1 MEIRVK
7 RVMLDEDGNLAHS
20 YNSTDEL
27 YHWGIKGM
35 KWGVRRY
42 QNKDGSLT
50 AAGRKRQSLGQYI
63 HDKKVAK
70 KRKEAA
76 AKARET
82 KAKNAEEKAKR
93 ERLLAKGKIPVK
105 KMTDEELKRS
115 MERLN
120 NEKMYLEKKREV
132 SAFEQ
137 FKHKA
142 VREMVIPAVTETG
155 KSLAKQYLEDQGKKL
170 LGIGQKSAYDKLK
183 EAADS
188 AKLKR
193 EMYENEQALDNAKK
207 NRELND
213 AVTKAKAEADLAR
226 SHKNKVVDDRQA
238 YNQSKDFNAE
248 KDTDKKYKKSAEK
261 NAKKAVDEYNEYQ
274 QKLKEDY
281 SNAKTENTRYS
292 KKGSEINDAV
302 YETGKTRAK
311 NEIEAR
317 GNNTV
322 DTVNKSNVKEGVA
335 WVESSSGEFLNTTWY
350 KEEK

>member
-7 RVMLDEDGNLAHS
+7 RVMLDDDGNLAHS

-50 AAGRKRQSLGQYI
+50 AAGQKRRSLGQYV

-70 KRKEAA
+70 KRKAAA

-188 AKLKR
+188 ARLRK
-193 EMYENEQALDNAKK
+193 EMYENEQTLENAKRNK
-207 NRELND
+207 QLND
-213 AVTKAKAEADLAR
+213 DVTKAKAEAELFKAKKQSAADERGYNTIKKEVAEEKAAKEAAD
-226 SHKNKVVDDRQA
+226 SAKKKVDA
-238 YNQSKDFNAE
+238 YNEAWVKGSSSDSVTPGE
-248 KDTDKKYKKSAEK
+248 
-261 NAKKAVDEYNEYQ
+261 
-274 QKLKEDY
+274 
-281 SNAKTENTRYS
+281 YS
-292 KKGSEINDAV
+292 KKGSQINDAV

-311 NEIEAR
+311 NEIEVR
-317 GNNTV
+317 GNNPV
-322 DTVNKSNVKEGVA
+322 KTVNKSNVEEGVA
-335 WVESSSGEFLNTTWY
+335 WVEDIASGEFLTTTAY
-350 KEEK
+350 KERK